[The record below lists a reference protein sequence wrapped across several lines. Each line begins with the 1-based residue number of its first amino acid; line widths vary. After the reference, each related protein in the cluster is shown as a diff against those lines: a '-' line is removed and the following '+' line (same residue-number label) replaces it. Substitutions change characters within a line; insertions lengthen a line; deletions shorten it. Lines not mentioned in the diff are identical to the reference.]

1 MAPRAHPTVSMQSVE
16 MQSVQAQSIAAAT
29 DGGIRLSERASG
41 GAMSALTLHAAA
53 GSASGPSGLEAT
65 IRRMARAHLLVVDDE
80 PSILTTLQKALSLE
94 GYAVDVAGG
103 VKVAEEKLRKRS
115 YDLCLFDVTLPDGDG
130 VDLLQRIRSSK
141 ETSPA
146 SAGAASK
153 PVETPVIM
161 MSGHATIDAAVRAVR
176 LGALNF
182 LEKPLNTDALLI
194 AIETAIRLTRA
205 EAEALDLRRAAGAT
219 GELIGGGAAIKKLVE
234 QIGRAAK
241 SAASVLC
248 TGERGTGK
256 ELVAR
261 AIHALSPRA
270 KGPLEKLN
278 CAALP
283 SELIESELFG
293 HEVGAFTGATKQRRG
308 KFERAAGGTLFLD
321 EVGDM
326 PLPMQA
332 KLLRV
337 LQEREIERVG
347 GSETIAVDV
356 RVVAA
361 TNRDLVAACE
371 SGTFRPDLYDR
382 INVLPL
388 AIPPLRA
395 RREDIPQLARHFLH
409 LAAHANDRRDVRLED
424 DAITA
429 LAGYSWPGNVREL
442 KNVIE
447 RLVILAPDD
456 AIRAED
462 VRNCLPGGSAAKAAG
477 IYRPGVPMRVLVEE
491 AERVILQEALA
502 HHGGQ
507 MSATARALDLERS
520 HLYKK
525 ARSLGLRGDKTDGE
539 DDA

>member
-1 MAPRAHPTVSMQSVE
+1 MP
-16 MQSVQAQSIAAAT
+16 
-29 DGGIRLSERASG
+29 
-41 GAMSALTLHAAA
+41 
-53 GSASGPSGLEAT
+53 
-65 IRRMARAHLLVVDDE
+65 RAHLLVVDDE

-103 VKVAEEKLRKRS
+103 VRVAEEKIKKRA
-115 YDLCLFDVTLPDGDG
+115 YDLCLFDVMLPDGDG
-130 VDLLQRIRSSK
+130 LELLERLR
-141 ETSPA
+141 
-146 SAGAASK
+146 AAKSD
-153 PVETPVIM
+153 TPVIM
-161 MSGHATIDAAVRAVR
+161 MSGHATIDTAVRAVR
-176 LGALNF
+176 VGALNF

-194 AIETAIRLTRA
+194 AVETGLRLTRA
-205 EAEALDLRRAAGAT
+205 EAEALALRKAAGTT
-219 GELIGGGAAIKKLVE
+219 GELIGDGQPMKKLVE

-241 SAASVLC
+241 SAANVLV

-261 AIHALSPRA
+261 AIHTLSPRA

-283 SELIESELFG
+283 TELIESELFG
-293 HEVGAFTGATKQRRG
+293 HEAGAFTGATKQRRG
-308 KFERAAGGTLFLD
+308 KFERASGGTLFLD

-347 GSETIAVDV
+347 GNETIAVDV

-371 SGTFRPDLYDR
+371 SGSFRPDLYDR

-395 RREDIPQLARHFLH
+395 RREDIPRLARHFLA
-409 LAAHANDRRDVRLED
+409 LAAAANDRRDVRLED
-424 DAITA
+424 DAVTA
-429 LAGYSWPGNVREL
+429 MAGHSWPGNVREL
-442 KNVIE
+442 KNVVE

-462 VRNCLPGGSAAKAAG
+462 VKNCLPGVGGVRAAG
-477 IYRPGVPMRVLVEE
+477 LYRTGVPLRVLVEE
-491 AERVILQEALA
+491 AERTILQEALA

-525 ARSLGLRGDKTDGE
+525 ARALGLRGASAPGE
-539 DDA
+539 GGDEDPHA

>member
-1 MAPRAHPTVSMQSVE
+1 
-16 MQSVQAQSIAAAT
+16 
-29 DGGIRLSERASG
+29 
-41 GAMSALTLHAAA
+41 
-53 GSASGPSGLEAT
+53 
-65 IRRMARAHLLVVDDE
+65 MARAHLLVVDDE

-94 GYAVDVAGG
+94 GYGVDVAGG
-103 VKVAEEKLRKRS
+103 VKVAEEKLKKRT
-115 YDLCLFDVTLPDGDG
+115 YDLCLFDVQLPDGDG
-130 VDLLQRIRSSK
+130 VDLLQRMR
-141 ETSPA
+141 
-146 SAGAASK
+146 AGAKDASSRGGFSD
-153 PVETPVIM
+153 VPVIM
-161 MSGHATIDAAVRAVR
+161 MSGHATIDTAVRAVR
-176 LGALNF
+176 VGALNF

-194 AIETAIRLTRA
+194 AIDTALRLTNA
-205 EAEALDLRRAAGAT
+205 EAEARDLRRAAGTT
-219 GELIGGGAAIKKLVE
+219 GELVGDSPTMKKLVE
-234 QIGRAAK
+234 QIGRAAR
-241 SAASVLC
+241 SAASVLV

-261 AIHALSPRA
+261 AIHTVSPRA

-293 HEVGAFTGATKQRRG
+293 HEAGAFTGATKQRRG
-308 KFERAAGGTLFLD
+308 KFERASGGTLFLD

-371 SGTFRPDLYDR
+371 NGAFRADLYDR
-382 INVLPL
+382 LNVLPL

-395 RREDIPQLARHFLH
+395 RRDDVPV
-409 LAAHANDRRDVRLED
+409 LAAHFLELAARSNDRRDIRLEP
-424 DAITA
+424 DAVSV
-429 LAGYSWPGNVREL
+429 LASYAWPGNVREL
-442 KNVIE
+442 RNVIE
-447 RLVILAPDD
+447 RLVILTPDD
-456 AIRAED
+456 AIHADD

-477 IYRPGVPMRVLVEE
+477 LYRPGVPFRVLVEE
-491 AERVILQEALA
+491 AERVILQEALV
-502 HHGGQ
+502 HHGSA
-507 MSATARALDLERS
+507 MAATARALDLERS

-525 ARSLGLRGDKTDGE
+525 ARALGLRGDKGE
-539 DDA
+539 TEED

>member
-1 MAPRAHPTVSMQSVE
+1 
-16 MQSVQAQSIAAAT
+16 
-29 DGGIRLSERASG
+29 
-41 GAMSALTLHAAA
+41 
-53 GSASGPSGLEAT
+53 
-65 IRRMARAHLLVVDDE
+65 MARAHLLVVDDE

-94 GYAVDVAGG
+94 GYTVDVAGG
-103 VKVAEEKLRKRS
+103 VKVAEEKLKKRS

-130 VDLLQRIRSSK
+130 ITLLSRVR
-141 ETSPA
+141 
-146 SAGAASK
+146 AAK
-153 PVETPVIM
+153 LDTPVLM
-161 MSGHATIDAAVRAVR
+161 MSGHATIDAAIRATR

-182 LEKPLNTDALLI
+182 IEKPLNTDALLI
-194 AIETAIRLTRA
+194 SVETALRLDRA
-205 EAEALDLRRAAGAT
+205 EAEAKALRAASGT
-219 GELIGGGAAIKKLVE
+219 SGELVGESQAIKRLIE

-241 SAASVLC
+241 SAASVLV

-261 AIHALSPRA
+261 AIHDLSPRA

-293 HEVGAFTGATKQRRG
+293 HEAGAFTGATKQRRG
-308 KFERAAGGTLFLD
+308 KFERASGGTLFLD

-326 PLPMQA
+326 PLAMQA

-347 GSETIAVDV
+347 GSETIKVDT

-371 SGTFRPDLYDR
+371 KDAFRADLYDR
-382 INVLPL
+382 LNVLPL

-395 RREDIPQLARHFLH
+395 RREDVPILARHFLD
-409 LAAHANDRRDVRLED
+409 LAARANDRRNMRLSDE
-424 DAITA
+424 AVAQLTA
-429 LAGYSWPGNVREL
+429 YSFPGNVREL
-442 KNVIE
+442 RNLIE
-447 RLVILAPDD
+447 RLVILTADETID
-456 AIRAED
+456 AED
-462 VRNCLPGGSAAKAAG
+462 VKACLPGGDAPKATG
-477 IYRPGVPMRVLVEE
+477 LFRPNVPFRVLVDE
-491 AERVILQEALA
+491 AERAILVDALA

-507 MSATARALDLERS
+507 MAATARGLDLERS

-525 ARSLGLRGDKTDGE
+525 ARALGLRGDKGDEEGT
-539 DDA
+539 

>member
-1 MAPRAHPTVSMQSVE
+1 
-16 MQSVQAQSIAAAT
+16 
-29 DGGIRLSERASG
+29 
-41 GAMSALTLHAAA
+41 
-53 GSASGPSGLEAT
+53 
-65 IRRMARAHLLVVDDE
+65 MARAHLLVVDDE

-115 YDLCLFDVTLPDGDG
+115 YDLCLFDVALPDGDG
-130 VDLLQRIRSSK
+130 VEMLERMR
-141 ETSPA
+141 
-146 SAGAASK
+146 AAK
-153 PVETPVIM
+153 IDTPVVV
-161 MSGHATIDAAVRAVR
+161 MSGHATIEAAVRATR

-194 AIETAIRLTRA
+194 TVETALRLDRA
-205 EAEALDLRRAAGAT
+205 EAEAKALRAATGS
-219 GELIGGGAAIKKLVE
+219 GELVGESPAMKKLVE

-241 SAASVLC
+241 SAADVLV

-261 AIHALSPRA
+261 ALHELSPRA

-293 HEVGAFTGATKQRRG
+293 HEAGAFTGATKQRRG
-308 KFERAAGGTLFLD
+308 KFERASGGTLFLD

-326 PLPMQA
+326 PLAMQA

-347 GSETIAVDV
+347 GNETIKVDT

-371 SGTFRPDLYDR
+371 KDAFRADLYDR
-382 INVLPL
+382 LNVLPL

-395 RREDIPQLARHFLH
+395 RREDVPILARHFLD
-409 LAAHANDRRDVRLED
+409 LAARANDRRNMRLSDE
-424 DAITA
+424 AVAQLTA
-429 LAGYSWPGNVREL
+429 YSFPGNVREL
-442 KNVIE
+442 RNLIE
-447 RLVILAPDD
+447 RLVILTADETID
-456 AIRAED
+456 AED
-462 VRNCLPGGSAAKAAG
+462 VKACLPGGDAPKATG
-477 IYRPGVPMRVLVEE
+477 LFRPNVPFRVLVDE
-491 AERVILQEALA
+491 AERAILVDALA

-507 MSATARALDLERS
+507 MAATARGLDLERS

-525 ARSLGLRGDKTDGE
+525 ARALGLRGDKGDEEGT
-539 DDA
+539 

>member
-1 MAPRAHPTVSMQSVE
+1 
-16 MQSVQAQSIAAAT
+16 
-29 DGGIRLSERASG
+29 
-41 GAMSALTLHAAA
+41 
-53 GSASGPSGLEAT
+53 
-65 IRRMARAHLLVVDDE
+65 MARAHLLVVDDE
-80 PSILTTLQKALSLE
+80 PSILTTLQKALTLE

-103 VKVAEEKLRKRS
+103 MKIAEEKLKKRS

-130 VDLLQRIRSSK
+130 LQLLEKVR
-141 ETSPA
+141 
-146 SAGAASK
+146 AAK
-153 PVETPVIM
+153 LDVPVIM
-161 MSGHATIDAAVRAVR
+161 MSGHATIDTAIRATR

-194 AIETAIRLTRA
+194 AVETALRLERA
-205 EAEALDLRRAAGAT
+205 EAEARALRVASGTT
-219 GELIGGGAAIKKLVE
+219 GELVGTSGPVKKLVE
-234 QIGRAAK
+234 QIARAAK
-241 SAASVLC
+241 SSASVLV

-261 AIHALSPRA
+261 AIHQMSPRA

-293 HEVGAFTGATKQRRG
+293 HEAGAFTGATKQRRG
-308 KFERAAGGTLFLD
+308 KFERASGGTLFLD

-326 PLPMQA
+326 PLAMQA

-347 GSETIAVDV
+347 GNETIKVDT

-371 SGTFRPDLYDR
+371 KGDFRADLFDR
-382 INVLPL
+382 LNVVPL

-395 RREDIPQLARHFLH
+395 RREDIPILAKHFLA
-409 LAAHANDRRDVRLED
+409 LAAAANDRPAMRIED
-424 DAITA
+424 DAVQA
-429 LAGYSWPGNVREL
+429 LAAYSFPGNVREL
-442 KNVIE
+442 RNLVE
-447 RLVILAPDD
+447 RLVILTPDD
-456 AIRAED
+456 VIRDGD
-462 VRNCLPGGSAAKAAG
+462 VRACLPGGAPRAVG
-477 IYRPGVPMRVLVEE
+477 LYRPGVPFRVLVEE
-491 AERVILQEALA
+491 AERVILQDALG

-507 MSATARALDLERS
+507 MAATARALDLERS

-525 ARSLGLRGDKTDGE
+525 ARALGLRGSEKTD
-539 DDA
+539 DDE